1 MNERI
6 EKLAEQSLQE
16 ATSLGTSY
24 YSGTLSVSK
33 GFTDK
38 FAELIIKECARIAR
52 ATPCPYEEE
61 EVKQRLGHT
70 WDMASL
76 EAGRCI
82 SKHFGL
88 EK

>member
-1 MNERI
+1 MNKQMSEPFH
-6 EKLAEQSLQE
+6 
-16 ATSLGTSY
+16 
-24 YSGTLSVSK
+24 TLMWKASIGYNDSWSQVDPK
-33 GFTDK
+33 VLEK
-38 FAELIIKECARIAR
+38 FAELIVLECARIAR